1 MRYINR
7 VLTVFQAGVLL
18 GLSFGPLAAIADTLK
33 IGGTGSALGTMRILA
48 DAYRASRP
56 DTQIVVVPALSSSG
70 GIKAVVAGALDIGL
84 SGRPL
89 KPAELGYNNLVVREI
104 ARTPLVLASRRDH
117 AGFSLSDIA
126 RIYDGT
132 LQTWPDG
139 SPLRPILRPEADTK
153 NTLLRAMSPEID
165 RAFTAAYTRK
175 GVHVAITDQDSAD
188 AIERIPGAVGVST
201 LALILSERR
210 KIKALPL
217 EGVSPS
223 VAALERGSYPYFSP
237 LYLVVTQNP
246 SGPAQAFAAFIQ
258 SRQGARILADNGY
271 LPVQSGGK

>member
-33 IGGTGSALGTMRILA
+33 VGGTGSALGTMKILA

-70 GIKAVVAGALDIGL
+70 GIKAVAAGALDIGL
-84 SGRPL
+84 SGRLL
-89 KPAELGYNNLVVREI
+89 KPAELGYNLVVREI
-104 ARTPLVLASRRDH
+104 ARTPLVLASMRDH
-117 AGFSLSDIA
+117 AGFTLSGIA

-153 NTLLRAMSPEID
+153 NTPLRAMSPEID
-165 RAFTAAYTRK
+165 RAFAVAYARK
-175 GVHVAITDQDSAD
+175 GVHIAITDQDSAD
-188 AIERIPGAVGVST
+188 AIERISGAVGVST

-217 EGVSPS
+217 DGVSPS
-223 VAALERGSYPYFSP
+223 VAALKRGSYPYFSP
-237 LYLVVTQNP
+237 LYLVTKPNP

-258 SRQGARILADNGY
+258 SRQGARILADNGF
-271 LPVQSGGK
+271 LPM